1 MTGRNDLCPCGSRKK
16 YKRCCGAGVVSGAEG
31 VPGLQDLVTRGMGL
45 LQAGGLDEAE
55 SCFRQ
60 ALARAPGDAGVLNLL
75 GVLALRRGKFEEG
88 GRLFGR
94 AIAQDGGS
102 PDFYNNLAHALRGQG
117 KLSDAVKALKRAIAV
132 DANYFQAY
140 HNLGNALDEL
150 GQTEQA
156 LTAYRKALA
165 LQPGDRETMF
175 ELGSHLARCGQLTEA
190 ESLLR
195 RVLLLHPNDAKACFQ
210 LAEVLEKLGGIA
222 EAEGYFKQAMSQS
235 AIPDDL
241 LARYGAFLARQGR
254 FKEAERLYESAIRER
269 GDVPG
274 FYYGLTRSRKFTK
287 DDEALLNRI
296 TDVIGSVD
304 IRSEGAVD
312 GYYALG
318 KAWDDLGKYDR
329 AFPYYQKANQWQ
341 GSISKFNRRKHQ
353 EKIDW
358 IIRCFAPDSPPNAA
372 AYRNESVMP
381 ILVVGMPRSGTTLVE
396 QILSSHSDVSGA
408 GELDFWRNAL
418 KAQDGDFPELWNEE
432 TLRQMGEGYLRELER
447 HTDGASHV
455 VDKMPGNYM
464 FLGLIH
470 RIFPK
475 AKIIHCRRD
484 PVDTCLSIY
493 FQQFSEGHEYRHH
506 LGDLAFAYRQYRRLM
521 DHWKMALPASA
532 MTEVS
537 YEDLVASP
545 EMESRRLIEFCGL
558 SWDERCLEFYKNAR
572 TVRTASQWQVRQ
584 PIYQTSKER
593 WRNYEKWIGP
603 LLELRDEG

>member
-16 YKRCCGAGVVSGAEG
+16 FKRCCGANEVSGPQG
-31 VPGLQDLVTRGMGL
+31 VSGLQDLVARGMGL
-45 LQAGGLDEAE
+45 LQADAFDEAE

-60 ALARAPGDAGVLNLL
+60 ALARSPGDAGVLNLL
-75 GVLALRRGKFEEG
+75 GVLALRRGKFEES
-88 GRLFGR
+88 GRLFNR
-94 AIAQDGGS
+94 AIAQDGRS

-117 KLSDAVKALKRAIAV
+117 KLPDAVKALKKAIAV

-140 HNLGNALDEL
+140 HNLGNALDES
-150 GQTEQA
+150 GRAEEA
-156 LTAYRKALA
+156 LSAYRKALA
-165 LQPGDRETMF
+165 LRPGDRETMF
-175 ELGSHLARCGQLTEA
+175 EMGSHLARCGQSAEA

-195 RVLLLHPNDAKACFQ
+195 RVLLLHPNDARACFQ
-210 LAEVLEKLGGIA
+210 LAEVLEKQGGIA
-222 EAEGYFKQAMSQS
+222 EADGYFRQAMSQP
-235 AIPDDL
+235 AVPDDL

-254 FKEAERLYESAIRER
+254 FEEAERLYESAIRER

-274 FYYGLTRSRKFTK
+274 FYYGLMRCRKFTK
-287 DDEALLNRI
+287 GDEAVLNRI
-296 TDVIGSVD
+296 ADMIDSVD

-318 KAWDDLGKYDR
+318 KAWDDLGVYDR
-329 AFPYYQKANQWQ
+329 AFPYFQKANQWL

-353 EKIDW
+353 EMIERV
-358 IIRCFAPDSPPNAA
+358 ISCFTPNSPQNAA
-372 AYRNESVMP
+372 AYWNESAMP

-396 QILSSHSDVSGA
+396 QILSSHPEVSGA
-408 GELDFWRNAL
+408 GELDFWGGVVEAKNGSL
-418 KAQDGDFPELWNEE
+418 PELWKEE

-447 HTDGASHV
+447 YADGASHV
-455 VDKMPGNYM
+455 VDKMPGNYL
-464 FLGLIH
+464 FLGLIQ
-470 RIFPK
+470 RIFPQ

-493 FQQFSEGHEYRHH
+493 FQQFSEGHEYRHN
-506 LGDLAFAYRQYRRLM
+506 LGDLAYVYRQYRRLM
-521 DHWKMALPASA
+521 DHWKMTLPASA
-532 MTEVS
+532 IMEVR

-545 EMESRRLIEFCGL
+545 EAESRRLVDFCGL
-558 SWDERCLEFYKNAR
+558 EWDGRCLEFYKNAR